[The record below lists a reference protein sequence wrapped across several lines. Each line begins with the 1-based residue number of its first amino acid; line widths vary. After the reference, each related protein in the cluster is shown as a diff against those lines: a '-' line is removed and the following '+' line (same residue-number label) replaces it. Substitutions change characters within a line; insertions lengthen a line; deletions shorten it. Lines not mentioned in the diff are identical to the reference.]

1 MQKFI
6 EMLINILRTND
17 IVPKDNKYIFANPN
31 SDRWVTGSSVLKKF
45 ATKCGAKTPEL
56 LTSTRFRKKIATIL
70 PLMNF
75 ENSEMDQIA
84 KFMGHTQ
91 KTHLEF
97 YR

>member
-6 EMLINILRTND
+6 EMLTNIRRTSD

-31 SDRWVTGSSVLKKF
+31 SNRWVTGSSVLRKF
-45 ATKCGAKTPEL
+45 AIKCGAKSPEL
-56 LTSTRFRKKIATIL
+56 LTSTRFRKQIATIL
-70 PLMNF
+70 QLMNF

-91 KTHLEF
+91 KTHMEF